1 MLKNKK
7 LLIILAAAVI
17 IAAAVILIFVLPH
30 DNAEVTPTDSPN
42 ASNSGTDS
50 NGGEYAGAD
59 IYTDNSPITENTDTK
74 KYPFAISGT
83 NIEVLTYTSYDGVF
97 IEDGTDTAINGVS
110 TIIVRNTGKT
120 AIELAEISASCNG
133 KQLEFTCSSLPA
145 GAMAV
150 LQEKNRTPY
159 SDGTLTNCTASV
171 AELEEL
177 PMSADMISV
186 TEGEN
191 NSLIIKN
198 ISGEA
203 IPCVRVFYKFY
214 ANDEKAFV
222 GGITYVAKLTDLQPG
237 AEQTI
242 TPTHYADG
250 YSTVTMVRTYDSAQ

>member
-42 ASNSGTDS
+42 ASEGNPDS
-50 NGGEYAGAD
+50 NANAAGNSVY
-59 IYTDNSPITENTDTK
+59 IDNSPITENTDTK
-74 KYPFAISGT
+74 VFPFAIEGT
-83 NIEVLTYTSYDGVF
+83 NLEVMSYASYDGVF
-97 IEDGTDTAINGVS
+97 IEDGTDTTINGVS
-110 TIIVRNTGKT
+110 TLIIRNTGKT
-120 AIELAEISASCNG
+120 AIELANISVNCNG
-133 KQLEFTCSSLPA
+133 KQLQFTCSSLPA

-171 AELEEL
+171 AELDTL
-177 PMSADMISV
+177 PMSADLVSV
-186 TEGEN
+186 TEGDN
-191 NSLIIKN
+191 NSLVVKN
-198 ISGEA
+198 ISGGA
-203 IPCVRVFYKFY
+203 IPCIRVFYKFY

-222 GGITYVAKLTDLQPG
+222 GGITYVAKVTDLQPG

-250 YSTVTMVRTYDSAQ
+250 YSTVTMVRTYDSAK